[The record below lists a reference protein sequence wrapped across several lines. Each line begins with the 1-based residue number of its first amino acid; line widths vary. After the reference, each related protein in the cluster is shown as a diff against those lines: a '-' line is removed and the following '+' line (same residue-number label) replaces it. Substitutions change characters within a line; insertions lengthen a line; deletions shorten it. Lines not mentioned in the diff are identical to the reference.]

1 MGMSILLLL
10 VISAFTAII
19 IWVFGRN
26 RKARFV
32 KDARIPF
39 DERAESRPAEG
50 KTNPENFYGVDRHG
64 PPWEADERKDFLR
77 SRPEGRGNSGQV

>member
-39 DERAESRPAEG
+39 DEKSRE
-50 KTNPENFYGVDRHG
+50 
-64 PPWEADERKDFLR
+64 PP
-77 SRPEGRGNSGQV
+77 G

>member
-32 KDARIPF
+32 KDARKEP
-39 DERAESRPAEG
+39 RAARPRARLTQ
-50 KTNPENFYGVDRHG
+50 KTFTASTAMAPHG
-64 PPWEADERKDFLR
+64 RRMNAKIFFGHARRDGETA
-77 SRPEGRGNSGQV
+77 GRYE